1 MKSLKSALIWSVG
14 ILLFTLFYSTDA
26 FARKGDAP
34 KLTDPEIASVAVTAN
49 QIDVDYA
56 AIAAKKSKDAA
67 ILRFAKTMKDDHTAV
82 IKQATELAKKL
93 GVTPK
98 TNAVTKSLLDGA
110 KKESATLNSKAGKE
124 FNKAY
129 INNEVAYH
137 EAVIS
142 TVETVLI
149 PQTQNKELKAFL
161 EKVMPSLKMHLE
173 HAKKVQS
180 ELK

>member
-1 MKSLKSALIWSVG
+1 MRTLKNALTWSIG
-14 ILLFTLFYSTDA
+14 IFIFTLFYSVDA
-26 FARKGDAP
+26 FALKSESP
-34 KLTDPEIASVAVTAN
+34 TLTDPEIASVAVTAN
-49 QIDVDYA
+49 QIDIDYA

-67 ILRFAKTMKDDHTAV
+67 VLRFAKTMKDDHSAV
-82 IKQATELAKKL
+82 IKQATELVTKL
-93 GVTPK
+93 KVTPK

-110 KKESATLNSKAGKE
+110 KKESATLNTKSDNE

-149 PQTQNKELKAFL
+149 PQTKNAELKSFL
-161 EKVMPSLKMHLE
+161 EKVLPSLKMHLE